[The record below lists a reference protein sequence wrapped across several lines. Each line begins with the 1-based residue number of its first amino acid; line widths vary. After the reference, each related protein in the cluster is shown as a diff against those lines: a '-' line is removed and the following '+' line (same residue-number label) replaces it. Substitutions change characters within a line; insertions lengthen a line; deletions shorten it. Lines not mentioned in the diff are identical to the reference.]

1 MSTYT
6 AGTATLD
13 LVPSMKDFHR
23 KVEKDLKGY
32 NPQVLIGADTSRA
45 VRDITQLSR
54 KAPTIDVDV
63 RVRNAQSAVAKAVK
77 DIESAEQGLTATR
90 TQSEDAA
97 RKVDIAEKQLDETRS
112 KANVKASQVAQSEL
126 KVSQARRAAA
136 AAVNDARNAEAKL
149 LAARST
155 KSQKDRDLFDAGNMV
170 GNVQGAIQ
178 QVASLG
184 DTAASVGALFGGMG
198 VKGAAGLGQIA
209 GTASSAAGPVGAL
222 VAAGAGIAI
231 IGGGAAVA
239 ASGLIGL
246 ANAALTASGVLG
258 LIPGGLAVGGAVLGT
273 IAIGTMG
280 VTDAIDALGSAQAS
294 AGKDAQDFA
303 KRQSSAAEAIQSAQI
318 SLSRAVEDAATA
330 RSQASDRVLDAVEQQ
345 RRTEVESAHAVIQAD
360 RQIIAAERDRDRA
373 LDDLAQSIRDAEKAQ
388 RDLNLQVRGGALDA
402 EEAVLDL
409 AEAQR
414 EFTLAQQ
421 TGLAGDD
428 LKRYEIALKRANLRI
443 DETAAS
449 NGDLAEQQKEYAKSG
464 VKANDQVI
472 SATEAVQRAEASLAE
487 ARDSAAL
494 QRIQSAQQVADAAK
508 SVADAEQARNQT
520 AIQTQRS
527 ITDAERALASA
538 RSGAADSLN
547 QMSASQRAVSD
558 AMAGLSP
565 NARAFVQEVMALKP
579 AWDAVKT
586 SIQDAL
592 FNGLDAKLRELS
604 DTYLP
609 ILKSR
614 LTDIAAEANS
624 AAGEIVNLLTDPKN
638 AGSIDKILE
647 NTADIVGKL
656 SDVMSPLVQ
665 AFLDLAEVGTDV
677 LDEELLPVLE
687 EVSQDFADWIRSMKE
702 SGQLKDWMSGAVD
715 LLRDILKFAMSAGG
729 ALVNIITS
737 LNTGV
742 EKSGFFDKLGQMV
755 SDFITFANSEEGKRF
770 FENLGRTIGDV
781 GKWILFIIEFV
792 AQVAKFWE
800 KIDEGTRKATNGA
813 TGLFEMLGRVFL
825 AMQTLGVSEAVIAL
839 FSIDW
844 EKVKEWFS
852 HGTGEV
858 IARIFMGLATGGV
871 SEALIALFKL
881 DWPAIGEWFST
892 GTGAT
897 LVRVA
902 AALSTFGLSEILR
915 LAFSIDWEKVGNDF
929 VSGIGEA
936 LGKVAEYIRSNPIG
950 KLLLGTSPGETFKD
964 LVGGGSFFDNQFGF
978 ADGGPV
984 IGPGTG
990 RSDSIPAWLS
1000 NGEFVVNA
1008 NATRRHRGALEWMN
1022 AGRFADGG
1030 VIGSAPAPGVTAGGA
1045 SMVTIDVAAVA
1056 SLGEVAEAVTAAV
1069 AALNAELLLL
1079 VADTVTYW
1087 AQILASTVSTAD
1099 QITNRQSLLT
1109 QFYVTS
1115 WATMTA
1121 TVWGSVNGQ
1130 NEAFNAL
1137 MFGLGNARNAMQFT
1151 ADWAINQYGRIRAA
1165 AADPIRWVIQNPI
1178 NAGLITAWNTLDSQ
1192 FALGKHV
1199 DPIPLAFATGG
1210 KVPGIGNS
1218 DTVKARLTP
1227 GEYVLSKRAIENL
1240 GGIASVDRLHKMA
1253 RAGIIGPDANLGHA
1267 HGDGK
1272 RRMDLMRT
1280 VPLDGLGFFAGGVQP
1295 HVAFAGEEIE
1305 RLFGRLPGGIGGV
1318 GGRPNASDHPS
1329 GHALDFMTL
1338 QNTALGDRIAGYLQQ
1353 NAPRLL
1359 VKYLIWKQRINEGS
1373 GWDGMEDRG
1382 SITANHFDHVHT
1394 SFLRAGQTGRA
1405 FSGEGGMLFDPAT
1418 VVGEAFKSAVAMA
1431 GEASTRWPGNLLA
1444 AQGGA
1449 IAGQAIEGTKA
1460 KAVEQMLAMM
1470 SAGLPN
1476 VQYDGNVAKTV
1487 MEVGKALGFSRR
1499 GAEVAL
1505 AAGLQESGLRNLTYG
1520 DRDSLGVFQQRP
1532 SQGWGTAAQILNP
1545 VYAATKFFQALR
1557 GISGWESLPHTVAA
1571 QKVQRSGFPDAY
1583 AKWVPQAIQIVNGS
1597 GLFDAGGIAT
1607 GVGLMAKKT
1616 LEPERVLSPAQTRAF
1631 EAALS
1636 RLGRDGYASP
1646 YSTSEKPP
1654 LQVTNNVYPTPG
1666 MDERAVA
1673 TDVSRRTVFKL
1684 RHQ

>member
-1 MSTYT
+1 MATYT

-13 LVPSMKDFHR
+13 IVPSMKDFHR
-23 KVEKDLKGY
+23 TVDKELKGY
-32 NPQVLIGADTSRA
+32 NPQVLVGVDTTRA

-63 RVRNAQSAVAKAVK
+63 RVRNAQAAVAKAVK
-77 DIESAEQGLTATR
+77 DIQSAEQGLNATR
-90 TQSEDAA
+90 AQSEDAA

-112 KANVKASQVAQSEL
+112 KSSAKASQIAQGEL

-136 AAVNDARNAEAKL
+136 AAVNDVRNAEAKL
-149 LAARST
+149 LGARNV
-155 KSQKDRDLFDAGNMV
+155 KSQKDRDLFGA

-178 QVASLG
+178 QVTSLG
-184 DTAASVGALFGGMG
+184 DTAASVGSMFGGMG
-198 VKGAAGLGQIA
+198 LKGAAGIGQIA

-222 VAAGAGIAI
+222 VAAGAGIAL
-231 IGGGAAVA
+231 IGGGAGVA

-246 ANAALTASGVLG
+246 ANAALTASGALG

-273 IAIGTMG
+273 FAIGTMG

-294 AGKDAQDFA
+294 AGKEAQDFA
-303 KRQSSAAEAIQSAQI
+303 GRQRAAAESIESAQI

-330 RSQASDRVLDAVEQQ
+330 RSQASDRVLDAVERQ
-345 RRTEVESAHAVIQAD
+345 RRTEVDAARAAIQAQ

-373 LDDLAQSIRDAEKAQ
+373 LADLAQSMRDAEKAQ

-414 EFTLAQQ
+414 EFSNAQQ
-421 TGLAGDD
+421 SGVDEEA
-428 LKRYEIALKRANLRI
+428 LKRYEIALKRAQLRI
-443 DETAAS
+443 DETTAS
-449 NGDLAEQQKEYAKSG
+449 NGDLTEQQKAYAKAG
-464 VKANDQVI
+464 VNANDQVI
-472 SATEAVQRAEASLAE
+472 SATEAVQRAEESLAE

-508 SVADAEQARNQT
+508 SVADAEAQRNQT
-520 AIQTQRS
+520 AIQAQRS
-527 ITDAERALASA
+527 ISDAERALASA
-538 RSGAADSLN
+538 RANAADSLN

-565 NARAFVQEVMALKP
+565 NAQAFVREVMALKP

-592 FNGLDAKLRELS
+592 FNGLDTKLKELS

-609 ILKSR
+609 IVKRR
-614 LTDIAAEANS
+614 LTDIAAEANT
-624 AAGEIVNLLTDPKN
+624 AAGEIVKLLTDPKN
-638 AGSIDKILE
+638 AGSVDKILQ

-656 SDVMSPLVQ
+656 GTVLSPLVQ
-665 AFLDLAEVGTDV
+665 AFLDLAEVGSEV
-677 LDEELLPVLE
+677 LDEELLPVLVA
-687 EVSQDFADWIRSMKE
+687 VSQGFAGWIRTMKE
-702 SGQLKDWMSGAVD
+702 SGQLKDWMTGAVD
-715 LLRDILKFAMSAGG
+715 LLRDIVKFAISAGG

-742 EKSGFFDKLGQMV
+742 EKSGFFDMLGEMV
-755 SDFITFANSEEGKRF
+755 TDFVNFANSEEGKRF
-770 FENLGRTIGDV
+770 FENLGRTIGDIGTWV
-781 GKWILFIIEFV
+781 LHVLEFV
-792 AQVAKFWE
+792 GAVMEFWG
-800 KIDEGTRKATNGA
+800 KVDEGARKATDGA
-813 TGLFEMLGRVFL
+813 SGLFEMLGRVFL
-825 AMQTLGVSEAVIAL
+825 AMQTLGVSEAIIAL

-844 EKVKEWFS
+844 EKVKNWVTT
-852 HGTGEV
+852 GTGEV
-858 IARIFMGLATGGV
+858 ITRILLGLATGGV
-871 SEALIALFKL
+871 SEAFIALFRL
-881 DWPAIGEWFST
+881 NWTEIGEWFSS
-892 GTGAT
+892 GTGQALGRVVMAIAT
-897 LVRVA
+897 M
-902 AALSTFGLSEILR
+902 GISEILR
-915 LAFSIDWEKVGNDF
+915 LAFSIDWERVGRDF
-929 VSGIGEA
+929 VDGISAA
-936 LGKVAEYIRSNPIG
+936 LDKVANFIRDNPIG
-950 KLLLGTSPGETFKD
+950 KFLLGTSPGETFKN
-964 LVGGGSFFDNQFGF
+964 LTQGSLFDNPFGF

-984 IGPGTG
+984 VGPGTG

-1008 NATRRHRGALEWMN
+1008 NATRRNRGVLEWMN
-1022 AGRFADGG
+1022 AGRFAAGG
-1030 VIGSAPAPGVTAGGA
+1030 VVGSAPAPGLTSGGA

-1056 SLGEVAEAVTAAV
+1056 NLGDVAEAVTDAV

-1099 QITNRQSLLT
+1099 QITARQSLLT

-1130 NEAFNAL
+1130 NQAFAAL
-1137 MFGLGNARNAMQFT
+1137 ITGLGQARNAMQFT

-1178 NAGLITAWNTLDSQ
+1178 NAGLITAWNTLDTQ

-1199 DPIPLAFATGG
+1199 EPIPLAFATGG

-1227 GEYVLSKRAIENL
+1227 GEYVLSKRAIANL
-1240 GGIASVDRLHKMA
+1240 GGLASVDRLHKMA
-1253 RAGIIGPDANLGHA
+1253 RAGLIGPDANLGHA

-1280 VPLDGLGFFAGGVQP
+1280 VPLDGLGFAYGGVQP

-1318 GGRPNASDHPS
+1318 GSRPNASDHPS
-1329 GHALDFMTL
+1329 GLALDFMTL

-1359 VKYLIWKQRINEGS
+1359 VKYLIWKQRINDGS

-1382 SITANHFDHVHT
+1382 SVTANHFDHVHT

-1405 FSGEGGMLFDPAT
+1405 FSDTGGFLFDPAS
-1418 VVGEAFKSAVAMA
+1418 VVGEAFKAAASMA
-1431 GEASTRWPGNLLA
+1431 GETSTRWPGNLLA

-1449 IAGQAIEGTKA
+1449 IAGKAIEGTKA
-1460 KAVEQMLAMM
+1460 NAVARLMAMM
-1470 SAGLPN
+1470 SAGTPN

-1487 MEVGKALGFSRR
+1487 MDVAKALGFSRR

-1505 AAGLQESGLRNLTYG
+1505 ATGLQESGLRNLTYG

-1532 SQGWGTAAQILNP
+1532 SQGWGTPAQILNP
-1545 VYAATKFFQALR
+1545 VYAATKFFEALR
-1557 GISGWESLPHTVAA
+1557 RIPGWESLPHTVAA
-1571 QKVQRSGFPDAY
+1571 QRVQRSGFPDAY

-1607 GVGLMAKKT
+1607 GAGFLPKKT

-1636 RLGRDGYASP
+1636 RLGRDGYASTGSVP
-1646 YSTSEKPP
+1646 ETQPV
-1654 LQVTNNVYPTPG
+1654 QVTTNVYPSPG

-1673 TDVSRRTVFKL
+1673 TDTSRRIVFKL
-1684 RHQ
+1684 RNT